1 MAKAVLLAVLMALL
15 AVLAYRLLDLC
26 NKLGV
31 FRELDP
37 IEPANCHLIKGIE
50 YGSED
55 ITILP
60 EGLALVSSG
69 LKYPLLHSFA
79 PDQPGQILLVDLNK
93 PVLTAVELKI
103 SRGFDVES
111 FNPHGLSTYIDEDGT
126 VYVFVVNHPQ
136 HTSTVNIFKFEEE
149 HNSLIHLK
157 TIRHKLLHSVN
168 DIVAVS
174 SDSFYAT
181 NDHYFSHDHLKT
193 LEFVLGLSWCS
204 VVYYSPSEVKEVA
217 TGFRLANGIN
227 VSPDGR
233 YIFIAETLAHD
244 IHIMEI
250 NPNNTLTPVKTLH
263 VGTAADNLEVDPET
277 GDVWIGS
284 CPIVS
289 KLFFYSPENPPG
301 SEVTRIEN
309 ILSKDPKVTQVY
321 VNNGSVLQGASVA
334 TVYEEKLLIGTV
346 FHKALYCELHSS

>member
-157 TIRHKLLHSVN
+157 TIRHKLLH
-168 DIVAVS
+168 
-174 SDSFYAT
+174 
-181 NDHYFSHDHLKT
+181 
-193 LEFVLGLSWCS
+193 
-204 VVYYSPSEVKEVA
+204 
-217 TGFRLANGIN
+217 
-227 VSPDGR
+227 R